1 MMFLDFLLFE
11 SGKSSPCD
19 PQTYSKTCFRPPL
32 QELEEFCMQKIDMLQ
47 MPVKGVIGVMGFLDN
62 VKISTFEKVKKVMS
76 VFCAKN
82 NFSPFGYFD
91 FLQKLKCS
99 GSRDTAE
106 KVLYMVKK

>member
-1 MMFLDFLLFE
+1 MDFLSFE
-11 SGKSSPCD
+11 SGKSARRD
-19 PQTYSKTCFRPPL
+19 PRTFLKTCFRHPL
-32 QELEEFCMQKIDMLQ
+32 RQLEEFCMQKIAMLQ

-91 FLQKLKCS
+91 FWPRLKCA
-99 GSRDTAE
+99 GRGDTAE